1 MKGGEHDMAEWD
13 YLRSDRRSEPVV
25 AYPIAT
31 RPRTND
37 VIGADD
43 GIEVIDL
50 DSGRHD
56 IKPTTWH

>member
-1 MKGGEHDMAEWD
+1 MPEWD
-13 YLRSDRRSEPVV
+13 RLRSDRQSEPVV
-25 AYPIAT
+25 AYPIT
-31 RPRTND
+31 TGPRTDD
-37 VIGADD
+37 VFGADD

>member
-1 MKGGEHDMAEWD
+1 MPDWD
-13 YLRSDRRSEPVV
+13 PLRSDRQSEPVV